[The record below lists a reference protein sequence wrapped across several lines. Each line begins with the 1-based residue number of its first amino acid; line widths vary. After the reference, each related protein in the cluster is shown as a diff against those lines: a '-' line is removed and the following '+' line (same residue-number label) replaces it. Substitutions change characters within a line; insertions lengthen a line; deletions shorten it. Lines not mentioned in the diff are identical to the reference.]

1 MESPRILKKTMAEN
15 FKILAEFVKDMSSE
29 TKDIESYL
37 FVKENLSKY
46 HLLINI
52 TSKPLKNNMIEVST
66 TIKYHDKE
74 NNDKRSYFE
83 IVYATVIK
91 LTTEIKDKKELE
103 KIVLIDVPTEVYPTL
118 YDIFIYLFTQAG
130 VKNISIA
137 KDVNFSEMY
146 KKKQILLKIIFT

>member
-1 MESPRILKKTMAEN
+1 MAEN

-29 TKDIESYL
+29 TQDIESYL

-66 TIKYHDKE
+66 NIKYHDKE
-74 NNDKRSYFE
+74 NNDKKSYFE

-103 KIVLIDVPTEVYPTL
+103 KILLCDVQNEIYPRLEKVLLNLITDSGYPGIKFEKKIDFNKL
-118 YDIFIYLFTQAG
+118 YKEQF
-130 VKNISIA
+130 N
-137 KDVNFSEMY
+137 
-146 KKKQILLKIIFT
+146 

>member
-1 MESPRILKKTMAEN
+1 MAEN
-15 FKILAEFVKDMSSE
+15 FKILAEFVKDISSE
-29 TKDIESYL
+29 THDIESYL

-66 TIKYHDKE
+66 NIKYHDKE
-74 NNDKRSYFE
+74 NNDKKSYFE

-103 KIVLIDVPTEVYPTL
+103 KILLCDVQNEIYPRLEKVLLNLITDSGYPGIKFEKKIDFNKL
-118 YDIFIYLFTQAG
+118 YKEQF
-130 VKNISIA
+130 N
-137 KDVNFSEMY
+137 
-146 KKKQILLKIIFT
+146 

>member
-1 MESPRILKKTMAEN
+1 MAEN

-29 TKDIESYL
+29 TQDIESYL

-66 TIKYHDKE
+66 NIKYHDKE
-74 NNDKRSYFE
+74 NNDKKSYFE

-103 KIVLIDVPTEVYPTL
+103 KILLCDVQNEIYPRLEKVLLNLITDSGYPGIKFEKKIDFDKL
-118 YDIFIYLFTQAG
+118 YKEQF
-130 VKNISIA
+130 N
-137 KDVNFSEMY
+137 
-146 KKKQILLKIIFT
+146 